1 MSDNF
6 NPPLHFNH
14 VGQLKKTPYEQIF
27 LLDNNALLRVNNKG
41 LIQLTPV
48 ENPENNFEL
57 GKVEQKI
64 IRFGCQ

>member
-14 VGQLKKTPYEQIF
+14 VGQLKKSPYEQIF

-57 GKVEQKI
+57 G
-64 IRFGCQ
+64 